1 MLLYLM
7 ILEKDDNLVQSNTI
21 IANNQIIT
29 LLFIKIAKYTTKLL
43 LYGNSAKFYIG
54 KCILGVSSL

>member
-29 LLFIKIAKYTTKLL
+29 LLFYKNSEIYNEIAFVQQFGKILHRKMH
-43 LYGNSAKFYIG
+43 FRR
-54 KCILGVSSL
+54 